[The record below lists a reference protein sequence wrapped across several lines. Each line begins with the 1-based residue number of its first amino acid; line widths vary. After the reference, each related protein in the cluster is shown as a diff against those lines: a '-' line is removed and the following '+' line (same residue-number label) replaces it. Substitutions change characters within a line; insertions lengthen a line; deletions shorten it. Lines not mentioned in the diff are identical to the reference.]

1 MLTTNATHRL
11 GRTSPLLRLS
21 ATVLT
26 LGLLASCGG
35 TPAEPAQS
43 LRTVRTDAAPWALPP
58 NPTYFIEQA
67 NMQKLPLEFVGPKPF
82 YIRILITIDGKEIAI
97 PAGIGIDT
105 AKAHQAAIHTHTN
118 DGIVLVEARKADTR
132 FNLKTFFDL
141 WAVRYSETCLGDSCG
156 KIEVIVDGA
165 KSDWNPQLEPNNFIE
180 VKATTT

>member
-1 MLTTNATHRL
+1 MLTTTASHCRWQTSPILRL
-11 GRTSPLLRLS
+11 GS
-21 ATVLT
+21 AALA

-35 TPAEPAQS
+35 TPPEPTQS
-43 LRTVRTDAAPWALPP
+43 LRTVRTDAAPWTPPP

-82 YIRILITIDGKEIAI
+82 YIRILITIDGEEVAI

-105 AKAHQAAIHTHTN
+105 TKAHQAAIHTHTN

-141 WAVRYSETCLGDSCG
+141 WAVRYSETCLGNTCG

-165 KSDWNPQLEPNNFIE
+165 KSDWNPRLEPNNFIE
-180 VKATTT
+180 VKATTA